1 MHKVNI
7 NLTTP
12 FLWQGPPAWPGHT
25 RGVLDDA
32 VQGRLQPL
40 APAHQPRA
48 LRLGRGGQQTE

>member
-7 NLTTP
+7 NPP
-12 FLWQGPPAWPGHT
+12 FLWQGPPAWPGHSG
-25 RGVLDDA
+25 GVLDDA